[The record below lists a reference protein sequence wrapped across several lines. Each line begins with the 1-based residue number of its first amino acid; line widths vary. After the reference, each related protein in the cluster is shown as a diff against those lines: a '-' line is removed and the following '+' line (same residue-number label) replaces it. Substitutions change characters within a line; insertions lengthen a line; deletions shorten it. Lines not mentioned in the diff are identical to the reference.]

1 MVTATCENCK
11 WWGSVQTGQNRHCRK
26 SAPIAV
32 VHQPPPG
39 RQIVGGQPQGL
50 QLLTIWPL
58 TGPDQYCGDFQ
69 ERKMD

>member
-1 MVTATCENCK
+1 M
-11 WWGSVQTGQNRHCRK
+11 QTGQNRPCRK

-32 VHQPPPG
+32 VHQMAAFG
-39 RQIVGGQPQGL
+39 HLCHWAGGQIVGGQPQGL

-69 ERKMD
+69 EGKMD